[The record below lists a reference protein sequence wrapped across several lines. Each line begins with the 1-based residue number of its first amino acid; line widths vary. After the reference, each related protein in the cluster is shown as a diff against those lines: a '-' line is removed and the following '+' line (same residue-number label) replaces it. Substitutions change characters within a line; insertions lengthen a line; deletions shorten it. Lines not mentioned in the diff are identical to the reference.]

1 MEENQYQLKL
11 YGFFQT
17 FIYIYIFI
25 DSYVN
30 LLSFAYNHNPVIR
43 QLNQK
48 LYQIPFL
55 VNPVISHLVLFVF
68 IIVISLAAKARKN
81 INFSV
86 YRHFVYPFLAG
97 FLFYVISGFL
107 FVEFG
112 SNVSNVIS
120 FSPSGPK
127 DSGLIRR
134 GARGGLGQGWAV
146 GCIIASYLLGALLIQ
161 VAFSNLTKHFKNNLK
176 KDVWNV
182 EEESFD
188 QNKVLVQNEYLFN
201 VPMQF
206 YYRKKI
212 HQGWMNI
219 NPFRGVMVLGVP
231 GSGKSESIIIP
242 FIKQFLARGFAMLV
256 YDFKYPTLAQLTYY
270 HYLKNQKTGAL
281 KDHKF
286 HVINLDDIEYS
297 QRINPLD
304 TRYIRSLADA
314 GETAEAIVTALK
326 KGDRPSGNEQFFT
339 QSAINFLSASIYFLA
354 KYQNGQYSTL
364 PHLLAFVGLP
374 YEKIFQH
381 LFSMVEL
388 HSLLAPFSSAYTNK
402 AFEQLEGQIGSVRI
416 NISRLATKETF
427 WVFGAND
434 FDLKISNPPSVLVLA
449 NSPDSQN
456 INSAF
461 FASILLRVIRLVN
474 NPGNNPCA
482 LVVDEL
488 PTLYLHKL
496 DNLIATARSNKV
508 AVMLGLQD
516 LSQLQQQQGK
526 ETASTISSLMGSVI
540 SGAVRSKDTLDWLE
554 KLFGR
559 IKQTSQGLNI
569 DRSKTG
575 VNINE
580 RLDNLIPA
588 SKIANQNTGEVVAMV
603 SRDNVETYGNYQT
616 NTFKCKVT
624 LDFKQINAEKA
635 QYPSMPKFYDF
646 GEAAERERFLLEN
659 LRRVYRDV
667 ESI

>member
-1 MEENQYQLKL
+1 MEENQQQLKL

-17 FIYIYIFI
+17 FIYIFIFV
-25 DSYVN
+25 DTYVH
-30 LLSFAYNHNPVIR
+30 LFSFGYNGNPILAR
-43 QLNQK
+43 LNEK
-48 LYQIPFL
+48 LYHIP
-55 VNPVISHLVLFVF
+55 VLTDAALGHITVF
-68 IIVISLAAKARKN
+68 TLIVVISLAAKARKN
-81 INFSV
+81 VNFSV

-97 FLFYVISGFL
+97 LIL
-107 FVEFG
+107 FVA
-112 SNVSNVIS
+112 SAYI
-120 FSPSGPK
+120 FSQKQWESALPHSLSA
-127 DSGLIRR
+127 D
-134 GARGGLGQGWAV
+134 GWA
-146 GCIIASYLLGALLIQ
+146 GASCYILGAFLLQIS
-161 VAFSNLTKHFKNNLK
+161 FSNLTKHFKNTLK

-182 EEESFD
+182 EEESFM
-188 QNKVLVQNEYLFN
+188 QNTQLVKNEYLFN
-201 VPMQF
+201 VPIQF
-206 YYRKKI
+206 YYKKKVRE
-212 HQGWMNI
+212 GWMNI
-219 NPFRGVMVLGVP
+219 NPFRGCMVLGVP

-242 FIKQFLARGFAMLV
+242 FIKQFLARGFSMLV
-256 YDFKYPTLAQLTYY
+256 YDFKYPTLASLVYY
-270 HYLKNQKTGAL
+270 HYLKNHQGNGPL
-281 KDHKF
+281 KNHRF

-304 TRYIRSLADA
+304 TRYIKSLADA
-314 GETAEAIVTALK
+314 GETAEAIVSALK

-354 KYQNGQYSTL
+354 KYKNGKYSSL
-364 PHLLAFVGLP
+364 PHLLAFTSLP
-374 YEKIFQH
+374 YEKLFAH
-381 LFSMVEL
+381 LFTMPEL
-388 HSLLAPFSSAYTNK
+388 QSLVAPFASAHKNK
-402 AFEQLEGQIGSVRI
+402 AHEQLEGQIGSVRI

-461 FASILLRVIRLVN
+461 FASILLRIIRLVN
-474 NPGNNPCA
+474 SPGNRPCA
-482 LVVDEL
+482 IVVDEQ

-516 LSQLQQQQGK
+516 LAQLQQQQGK
-526 ETASTISSLMGSVI
+526 ETANTISSLMGTIV

-575 VNINE
+575 LNINE
-580 RLDNLIPA
+580 RMDTLIPA

-603 SRDNVETYGNYQT
+603 SRDNVETYGNFET
-616 NTFKCKVT
+616 NTFKCKVK

-635 QYPSMPKFYDF
+635 RYQPLPKFYDF
-646 GEAAERERFLLEN
+646 GTPEEKEAFLMEN
-659 LRRVYRDV
+659 LKRVYDEV

>member
-1 MEENQYQLKL
+1 MEENQYQIKL

-25 DSYVN
+25 DGYVN
-30 LLSFAYNHNPVIR
+30 LFSFAYNHNPVFR
-43 QLNQK
+43 QLNEK

-55 VNPVISHLVLFVF
+55 TNPVISHLVLFVF
-68 IIVISLAAKARKN
+68 IIIISLAAKARKN
-81 INFSV
+81 IDFSV

-97 FLFYVISGFL
+97 FLFYVLSAYL
-107 FVEFG
+107 FYQHNLILQG
-112 SNVSNVIS
+112 THSP
-120 FSPSGPK
+120 PSG
-127 DSGLIRR
+127 R
-134 GARGGLGQGWAV
+134 GWGWAPLAAI
-146 GCIIASYLLGALLIQ
+146 GFYLTGALLIQ

-176 KDVWNV
+176 KDIWNV

-188 QNKVLVQNEYLFN
+188 QNKVLVRNDYLFN
-201 VPMQF
+201 VPMQ
-206 YYRKKI
+206 YYFKKKI

-242 FIKQFLARGFAMLV
+242 FIKQFLAKGFAMLV

-270 HYLKNQKTGAL
+270 HYLKNKKNGAL
-281 KDHKF
+281 KDHQF

-326 KGDRPSGNEQFFT
+326 KGDRPTGNEQFFT

-354 KYQNGQYSTL
+354 KYQKGLYSTL

-575 VNINE
+575 LNINE
-580 RLDNLIPA
+580 RLDTLIPA

-603 SRDNVETYGNYQT
+603 SRDNVENYGNYET

-624 LDFKQINAEKA
+624 LDFKQISAEKA
-635 QYPSMPKFYDF
+635 NYPSMPKFYGF
-646 GEAAERERFLLEN
+646 GKADEREKFLLEN
-659 LRRVYRDV
+659 LRKVYGEV
-667 ESI
+667 ENMV

>member
-1 MEENQYQLKL
+1 MEENQYQIKL
-11 YGFFQT
+11 YGFFQS

-25 DSYVN
+25 DGYVN
-30 LLSFAYNHNPVIR
+30 LFSFAYNHNPVIR
-43 QLNQK
+43 QLNEK
-48 LYQIPFL
+48 LYKVPFL

-68 IIVISLAAKARKN
+68 IIIISLAAKARKN

-97 FLFYVISGFL
+97 FLFYVLSAFL
-107 FVEFG
+107 FVMHCAEANLSPFG
-112 SNVSNVIS
+112 EVGGS
-120 FSPSGPK
+120 
-127 DSGLIRR
+127 R
-134 GARGGLGQGWAV
+134 GWGWAL
-146 GCIIASYLLGALLIQ
+146 GSYLLGSLLIQ

-176 KDVWNV
+176 KDIWNV

-188 QNKVLVQNEYLFN
+188 QNKVLMQNDYLFN
-201 VPMQF
+201 VPMQ
-206 YYRKKI
+206 YYFKKKI

-242 FIKQFLARGFAMLV
+242 FIKQFLAKGFAMLV

-270 HYLKNQKTGAL
+270 HYLKNKKNGAL

-388 HSLLAPFSSAYTNK
+388 HSLLAPFSSAHTNK

-474 NPGNNPCA
+474 NPGNNSCA

-540 SGAVRSKDTLDWLE
+540 SGAVRSKETLDWLE

-559 IKQTSQGLNI
+559 IKQTSHGLNI

-575 VNINE
+575 LNINE
-580 RLDNLIPA
+580 RLDTLIPA

-603 SRDNVETYGNYQT
+603 SRDNVENYGNYET

-624 LDFKQINAEKA
+624 LDFKQISAEKA
-635 QYPSMPKFYDF
+635 DYPAMPKFYDF
-646 GEAAERERFLLEN
+646 GKADEREKFLLEN
-659 LRRVYRDV
+659 LRKVCGEV
-667 ESI
+667 GNL